1 MKNQVPFWPVKIADN
16 VTVCVQPTVN
26 QMSSYIL
33 LEQEDWFE
41 DEMRFVRE
49 FVTPEMN
56 AFDIGANHG
65 VYALS
70 IAARLDNG
78 HVWGFEPTI
87 TPGKMFEKSIE
98 LNGFN
103 HRISWIHAGLSDH
116 NGSVEISVSNN
127 SELNS
132 LYGNS
137 GDRETIRLEKLD
149 DVIRTN
155 GIDCPISF
163 VKLDAEGEEVK
174 IIKGGEEFFS
184 RQSPLV
190 MFELKH
196 GAEVNYGLIEALQGK
211 GYKIFRLLVDLN
223 ILVPYEDSFQNDV
236 LNLFACKTDMAEK
249 LAARGLLSLNV
260 SADAQNHV
268 SGADSWWQLLQD
280 FPYAKSC
287 EKIWHENIN
296 DVPYGYLRA
305 LCLTMKAYDKS
316 LPADMRAAFLAEA
329 STITDRFLSNPTGA
343 HFSVWLLKVHLLHLL
358 NRRLQCVGLCQ
369 QILVSFAPT
378 TVPAWPFLPPSA
390 MFFNKPVAENPG
402 LWLHSALREF
412 FEYRKSFSSYFVSD
426 PLPELQATLNGN
438 FSGHEVFRRIILASI
453 RKNLPVPAAAK
464 QLLAHP
470 QEILNAEIWQELS
483 NRNG

>member
-1 MKNQVPFWPVKIADN
+1 
-16 VTVCVQPTVN
+16 
-26 QMSSYIL
+26 
-33 LEQEDWFE
+33 
-41 DEMRFVRE
+41 MRFVRE

-56 AFDIGANHG
+56 TFDIGANHG

-70 IAARLDNG
+70 IAARLGNG
-78 HVWGFEPTI
+78 HVWGFEPTV
-87 TPGKMFEKSIE
+87 TPGRMFEKSID

-103 HRISWIHAGLSDH
+103 NRISWIHAGLSDH

-137 GDRETIRLEKLD
+137 GNRETIRLEKLD

-236 LNLFACKTDMAEK
+236 LNLFACKIDMAEK
-249 LAARGLLSLNV
+249 LAARGLLSHKTP
-260 SADAQNHV
+260 ADAQEHV
-268 SGADSWWQLLQD
+268 SGADNWWEMLRE
-280 FPYAKSC
+280 FPYAQSC
-287 EKIWHENIN
+287 EKIWRENIN

-305 LCLTMKAYDKS
+305 LCLTMRAHDKS
-316 LPADMRAAFLAEA
+316 LPADMRVTSLAEA
-329 STITDRFLSNPTGA
+329 STITDRFLSNPAGA
-343 HFSVWLLKVHLLHLL
+343 HFSVWLLKVHQLHLM
-358 NRRLQCVGLCQ
+358 NRRLQGVGLCQ
-369 QILVSFAPT
+369 QILASFAPS
-378 TVPAWPFLPPSA
+378 TVPTWPFLPPSA
-390 MFFNKPVAENPG
+390 MFFGRALSEGVG
-402 LWLHSALREF
+402 LWLNYGLREF
-412 FEYRKSFSSYFVSD
+412 FEYRKSFSSYFVFD
-426 PLPELQATLNGN
+426 PVPELQTLLTGK
-438 FSGHEVFRRIILASI
+438 FVGHEVFRRVILASN

-464 QLLAHP
+464 QLVARP
-470 QEILNAEIWQELS
+470 QAILNADIWQELS

>member
-1 MKNQVPFWPVKIADN
+1 MKHQVPFWPVKIADN

-70 IAARLDNG
+70 MAARIDAG
-78 HVWGFEPTI
+78 HIWGFEPTI
-87 TPGKMFEKSIE
+87 TPGRMFEKSIE
-98 LNGFN
+98 LNGFSD
-103 HRISWIHAGLSDH
+103 RISWIHAGLSD
-116 NGSVEISVSNN
+116 NNRNVEISVSNN

-137 GDRETIRLEKLD
+137 GDRETIRLERLD
-149 DVIRTN
+149 DFIRTN

-184 RQSPLV
+184 SQSPLV

-236 LNLFACKTDMAEK
+236 LNLFACKLDMAER
-249 LAARGLLSLNV
+249 LAARGLLAHNISP
-260 SADAQNHV
+260 DALESTPGV
-268 SGADSWWQLLQD
+268 DDWWEILKD
-280 FPYAKSC
+280 FPYAQSC
-287 EKIWHENIN
+287 EKIWRENI
-296 DVPYGYLRA
+296 DEVPYGYLRA
-305 LCLTMKAYDKS
+305 LCLTVKAHDKS
-316 LPADMRAAFLAEA
+316 MPSEMRVAYLTKAVA
-329 STITDRFLSNPTGA
+329 IIDRFLSNPAGT
-343 HFSVWLLKVHLLHLL
+343 HFSVWLLKVHQLHLL

-369 QILVSFAPT
+369 QILASFAPAT
-378 TVPAWPFLPPSA
+378 IPAWPFLPPAA
-390 MFFNKPVAENPG
+390 MFFTKPVAENPG
-402 LWLHSALREF
+402 IWLNSVLREF
-412 FEYRKSFSSYFVSD
+412 FEFRKSFSSYFVADPMSD
-426 PLPELQATLNGN
+426 LRVLLTGKNL
-438 FSGHEVFRRIILASI
+438 SHEVFRRAVLASI
-453 RKNLPVPAAAK
+453 RRNLRVPPEAN
-464 QLLAHP
+464 QLLSYPHGT
-470 QEILNAEIWQELS
+470 INAEIWQELLGKNS
-483 NRNG
+483 

>member
-49 FVTPEMN
+49 FITPEMN

-70 IAARLDNG
+70 IAARLENG
-78 HVWGFEPTI
+78 HVWGFEPTV
-87 TPGKMFEKSIE
+87 TPGRMFEKSIE
-98 LNGFN
+98 LNGFDK
-103 HRISWIHAGLSDH
+103 RISWIHAGLSDH

-137 GDRETIRLEKLD
+137 GTRETIQLEKLD
-149 DVIRTN
+149 DFIRAN
-155 GIDCPISF
+155 AIDCQISF

-196 GAEVNYGLIEALQGK
+196 GAEVNHGLIEALQGK
-211 GYKIFRLLVDLN
+211 EYKIFRLLVDLN

-236 LNLFACKTDMAEK
+236 LNLFACKIDMAER
-249 LAARGLLSLNV
+249 LAARGLLSHIT
-260 SADAQNHV
+260 SIDKSEAA
-268 SGADSWWQLLQD
+268 SGADNWWEMLKS
-280 FPYAKSC
+280 FPYAQSC
-287 EKIWHENIN
+287 EKIWRENI
-296 DVPYGYLRA
+296 DEVPYGYLRA
-305 LCLTMKAYDKS
+305 LCMTIMAHNKS
-316 LPADMRAAFLAEA
+316 FSSDMRVALLIEA
-329 STITDRFLSNPTGA
+329 TAISDRLLSNPAGA
-343 HFSVWLLKVHLLHLL
+343 HFSVWLLKVHQLHLM
-358 NRRLQCVGLCQ
+358 NRRLQAVGLCQ
-369 QILVSFAPT
+369 QILASFAPG

-390 MFFNKPVAENPG
+390 MFFTKPVSDNPG
-402 LWLHSALREF
+402 FWLHSALREF
-412 FEYRKSFSSYFVSD
+412 FEFRKSFSSYFVSD
-426 PLPELQATLNGN
+426 PMPDLQSLLQSKNLNHEIFRRAVLASNRRNLPAPAESKQI
-438 FSGHEVFRRIILASI
+438 FSGSQ
-453 RKNLPVPAAAK
+453 K
-464 QLLAHP
+464 
-470 QEILNAEIWQELS
+470 ILNAEIWQELLNQNS
-483 NRNG
+483 